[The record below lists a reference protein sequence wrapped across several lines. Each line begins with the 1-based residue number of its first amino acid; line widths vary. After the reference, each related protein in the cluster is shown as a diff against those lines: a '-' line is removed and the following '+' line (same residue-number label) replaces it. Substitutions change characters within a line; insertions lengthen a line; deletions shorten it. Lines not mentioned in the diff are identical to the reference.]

1 MILDLAKVF
10 RWEWFKLRRR
20 WMPYIL
26 LAVLVLITQLAI
38 WATILAYNEAR
49 TRSDTIAFDGPD
61 GALLEFD
68 CYDVVEGRADFSQV
82 GEVEE
87 SMLVDDCQDW
97 DQRRREDMEG
107 VYGLITP
114 PGSAV
119 FAMSI
124 GQSIGLILIAI
135 LTASLIGTEHG
146 WGTLRF
152 LLVRGVRRWH
162 VLASKLGIAWLAF
175 AAALLI
181 IGVLGTFSGQIIEG
195 LLSGAEELEN
205 GVALGEGQPLVQSQ
219 SDTSWG
225 NVSELFGR
233 SLLSVLPYVAMVSL
247 VTVAVRSSAAGIGVG
262 VAYYFLEQTVV
273 GIFGAFFDWFQNIA
287 EFLPVY
293 SMEAFVNTGGGISI
307 GGGGGESPDYA
318 GDLHTLLVMAAY
330 TLVAG
335 ALAFYL
341 LHRRDVGGASRG

>member
-49 TRSDTIAFDGPD
+49 TRSDTLAFEGQD

-97 DQRRREDMEG
+97 DERRRENMASIYD
-107 VYGLITP
+107 LITP

-119 FAMSI
+119 FTMSI

-162 VLASKLGIAWLAF
+162 VLASKLGVAWLAF
-175 AAALLI
+175 AAALLL
-181 IGVLGTFSGQIIEG
+181 IGVLGALAGQIIDG
-195 LLSGAEELEN
+195 LLSGAEGLESN
-205 GVALGEGQPLVQSQ
+205 TPWDQV
-219 SDTSWG
+219 T
-225 NVSELFGR
+225 ELFGR

-262 VAYYFLEQTVV
+262 VGYYFLEQTVV

-335 ALAFYL
+335 VLAFYL

>member
-1 MILDLAKVF
+1 M
-10 RWEWFKLRRR
+10 
-20 WMPYIL
+20 
-26 LAVLVLITQLAI
+26 
-38 WATILAYNEAR
+38 
-49 TRSDTIAFDGPD
+49 AFEGPD

-87 SMLVDDCQDW
+87 SMLVNDCQDW
-97 DQRRREDMEG
+97 DERRRENMASIYD
-107 VYGLITP
+107 LITP

-119 FAMSI
+119 FTMSI

-162 VLASKLGIAWLAF
+162 VLASKLGVAWFAF
-175 AAALLI
+175 AAALLL
-181 IGVLGTFSGQIIEG
+181 IGVLGTLSGQIIDG
-195 LLSGAEELEN
+195 LLSGAEGLEN
-205 GVALGEGQPLVQSQ
+205 NTPWDEV
-219 SDTSWG
+219 T
-225 NVSELFGR
+225 ELFGR

-262 VAYYFLEQTVV
+262 VGYYFLEQTMV

-330 TLVAG
+330 TLVVRGAG
-335 ALAFYL
+335 L
-341 LHRRDVGGASRG
+341 LSPPPPRCRRRQPGIGASVL

>member
-1 MILDLAKVF
+1 MILDLANVF

-49 TRSDTIAFDGPD
+49 TRSDSVVFEGQD
-61 GALLEFD
+61 GALLEFE
-68 CYDVVEGRADFSQV
+68 CHDVVEGRADLSQV
-82 GEVEE
+82 GEAEQ
-87 SMLVDDCQDW
+87 SILTDDCQDW
-97 DQRRREDMEG
+97 DERRRENMEG
-107 VYGLITP
+107 IYGLITP
-114 PGSAV
+114 PGSAM
-119 FAMSI
+119 FTMSI

-152 LLVRGVRRWH
+152 VLVRGVRRWH

-175 AAALLI
+175 ALALLA
-181 IGVLGTFSGQIIEG
+181 IGVLGVLSGQIIDG

-205 GVALGEGQPLVQSQ
+205 NTPWGEAY
-219 SDTSWG
+219 
-225 NVSELFGR
+225 ELFGR
-233 SLLSVLPYVAMVSL
+233 SVLSVLPYVAMVSL

-262 VAYYFLEQTVV
+262 VGYYFLEQTMV
-273 GIFGAFFDWFQNIA
+273 GIFSALFDWFQNVA
-287 EFLPVY
+287 DFLPVY
-293 SMEAFVNTGGGISI
+293 SMEAFSGAGGGISI
-307 GGGGGESPDYA
+307 GGGGGESTEYA

-330 TLVAG
+330 TLVSG

-341 LHRRDVGGASRG
+341 LHRRDIGGASRG

>member
-1 MILDLAKVF
+1 MILELANQV

-26 LAVLVLITQLAI
+26 LAILVLISQAAI
-38 WATILAYNEAR
+38 WGTVFAFN
-49 TRSDTIAFDGPD
+49 DTWNRFEETAVYTSPNLPIFVDCD
-61 GALLEFD
+61 ELLE
-68 CYDVVEGRADFSQV
+68 
-82 GEVEE
+82 GEVSDLSAQLQAIDPDATQEQADAAAQDGM
-87 SMLVDDCQDW
+87 SQCQDF
-97 DQRRREDMEG
+97 DLRRRQDAEG
-107 VYGLITP
+107 FYSLITP
-114 PGSAV
+114 PGSAS
-119 FAMSI
+119 FTMSI
-124 GQSIGLILIAI
+124 GQSIGLILVAI

-181 IGVLGTFSGQIIEG
+181 IGVLGTLSGLIIDG

-205 GVALGEGQPLVQSQ
+205 GTPWGE
-219 SDTSWG
+219 
-225 NVSELFGR
+225 VSELFGR
-233 SLLSVLPYVAMVSL
+233 SLLAVLPYVAMVSL
-247 VTVAVRSSAAGIGVG
+247 VTVVARSSAAGIGIG
-262 VAYYFLEQTVV
+262 IGYYFLEQTVV
-273 GIFGAFFDWFQNIA
+273 GIFGALFDWFQNVA
-287 EFLPVY
+287 DFLLIY
-293 SMEAFVNTGGGISI
+293 NIEAFVNEGGGVSI
-307 GGGGGESPDYA
+307 GGGGPLDYP

-341 LHRRDVGGASRG
+341 LHRRDIGGASRG

>member
-26 LAVLVLITQLAI
+26 LAVLVLITQLSI

-49 TRSDTIAFDGPD
+49 TRSDSVAFEGPD

-87 SMLVDDCQDW
+87 SMLVNDCQDW
-97 DQRRREDMEG
+97 DERRRENMASIYD
-107 VYGLITP
+107 LITP

-119 FAMSI
+119 FTMSI

-162 VLASKLGIAWLAF
+162 VLASKLGVAWLAF
-175 AAALLI
+175 AAALLL
-181 IGVLGTFSGQIIEG
+181 IGVLGTLAGQIIDG
-195 LLSGAEELEN
+195 LLSGAEGLEN
-205 GVALGEGQPLVQSQ
+205 NTPWDEV
-219 SDTSWG
+219 T
-225 NVSELFGR
+225 ELFGR

-262 VAYYFLEQTVV
+262 VGYYFLEQTMV

-330 TLVAG
+330 TVVAG

>member
-26 LAVLVLITQLAI
+26 LAVLVLITQLSI

-49 TRSDTIAFDGPD
+49 TRSDSVAFEGPD

-97 DQRRREDMEG
+97 DERRRENMASIYD
-107 VYGLITP
+107 LITP

-119 FAMSI
+119 FTMSI

-162 VLASKLGIAWLAF
+162 VLASKLGVAWLAF
-175 AAALLI
+175 AAALLL
-181 IGVLGTFSGQIIEG
+181 IGVLGTLSGQIIDG
-195 LLSGAEELEN
+195 LLSGAGELEN
-205 GVALGEGQPLVQSQ
+205 NTPWDEV
-219 SDTSWG
+219 T
-225 NVSELFGR
+225 ELFGR

-262 VAYYFLEQTVV
+262 VGYYFLEQTMV

>member
-26 LAVLVLITQLAI
+26 LAVLVLITQLSI

-49 TRSDTIAFDGPD
+49 TRSDSVAFEGPD

-87 SMLVDDCQDW
+87 SMLVNDCQDW
-97 DQRRREDMEG
+97 DERRRENMASIYD
-107 VYGLITP
+107 LITP

-119 FAMSI
+119 FTMSI

-162 VLASKLGIAWLAF
+162 VLASKLGVAWLAF
-175 AAALLI
+175 AAALLL
-181 IGVLGTFSGQIIEG
+181 IGVLGTLAGQIIDG
-195 LLSGAEELEN
+195 LLSGAEGLEN
-205 GVALGEGQPLVQSQ
+205 NTPWDEV
-219 SDTSWG
+219 T
-225 NVSELFGR
+225 ELFGR

-262 VAYYFLEQTVV
+262 VGYYFLEQTMV

>member
-1 MILDLAKVF
+1 MILDLANVF

-26 LAVLVLITQLAI
+26 LAVLVLITQLSI

-49 TRSDTIAFDGPD
+49 TRSDSVAFEGPD

-68 CYDVVEGRADFSQV
+68 CYDVVEGRGDFSQV

-87 SMLVDDCQDW
+87 SMLVNDCQDW
-97 DQRRREDMEG
+97 DERRRENMASIYD
-107 VYGLITP
+107 LITP

-119 FAMSI
+119 FTMSI

-162 VLASKLGIAWLAF
+162 VLASKLGVAWFAF
-175 AAALLI
+175 AAALLL
-181 IGVLGTFSGQIIEG
+181 IGVLGTLAGQIIDG
-195 LLSGAEELEN
+195 LLSGAEGLEN
-205 GVALGEGQPLVQSQ
+205 NTPWDEV
-219 SDTSWG
+219 T
-225 NVSELFGR
+225 ELFGR

-262 VAYYFLEQTVV
+262 VGYYFLEQTMV

-330 TLVAG
+330 TLVSG

>member
-26 LAVLVLITQLAI
+26 LAVLVLITQLSI

-49 TRSDTIAFDGPD
+49 TRSDSVAFEGPD

-97 DQRRREDMEG
+97 DERRRENMASIYD
-107 VYGLITP
+107 LITP

-119 FAMSI
+119 FTMSI

-162 VLASKLGIAWLAF
+162 VLASKLGVAWLAF
-175 AAALLI
+175 AAALLL
-181 IGVLGTFSGQIIEG
+181 IGVLGTLAGQIIDG
-195 LLSGAEELEN
+195 LLSGAEGLESN
-205 GVALGEGQPLVQSQ
+205 TPWDEV
-219 SDTSWG
+219 T
-225 NVSELFGR
+225 ELFGR
-233 SLLSVLPYVAMVSL
+233 SLLSVIPYVAMVSL

-262 VAYYFLEQTVV
+262 IGYYFLEQTMV

>member
-26 LAVLVLITQLAI
+26 LAVLVLITQLSI

-49 TRSDTIAFDGPD
+49 TRSDSVAFEGPD

-87 SMLVDDCQDW
+87 SMLVNDCQDW
-97 DQRRREDMEG
+97 DERRRENMASIYD
-107 VYGLITP
+107 LITP

-119 FAMSI
+119 FTMSI

-162 VLASKLGIAWLAF
+162 VLASKLGVAWFAF
-175 AAALLI
+175 AAALLL
-181 IGVLGTFSGQIIEG
+181 IGVLGTLSGQIIDG
-195 LLSGAEELEN
+195 LLSGAEGLESN
-205 GVALGEGQPLVQSQ
+205 TPWDEV
-219 SDTSWG
+219 T
-225 NVSELFGR
+225 ELFGR

-262 VAYYFLEQTVV
+262 VGYYFLEQTMV